1 MVCLISIYD
10 LYCYQQIM
18 CLTTKNMWFCRWKG
32 STGRTVL
39 SATRNLNPQQFSLK
53 PGQPNKRSKSLRTI
67 FLRIVKYRYRPSR
80 MPGFSNFGR
89 LLLLLPIAV
98 VASASFVRK
107 IKLSRSMKY
116 GDLNIFVQLIFSGL
130 DIHLVHPGRHL
141 HHLLLQEKIFTL
153 APAASQGLPR
163 DSAGRWCLR
172 YLYGQTPPGAGHQ
185 VERAVAHP

>member
-1 MVCLISIYD
+1 M
-10 LYCYQQIM
+10 
-18 CLTTKNMWFCRWKG
+18 
-32 STGRTVL
+32 

-116 GDLNIFVQLIFSGL
+116 GDLNIFVQPIIFPGL
-130 DIHLVHPGRHL
+130 DIHLAHPGRHL
-141 HHLLLQEKIFTL
+141 HHLLPLQQKIFTL
-153 APAASQGLPR
+153 VPASQGLPR
-163 DSAGRWCLR
+163 DSAWRWCLR
-172 YLYGQTPPGAGHQ
+172 YLYGQTPPRTGHQ